1 MRTVLTR
8 TLLTLAL
15 GTAMLASVSVTATL
29 AQDADV
35 KPATGYSFALWG
47 DMPYAKAD
55 DQPKIPSLIKDMN
68 AADIAFSIYDGDIKD
83 GSSQCT
89 NDIYTDAAAMFDSF
103 EKPVVYVPGDNEWT
117 DCHRTNNGGYDNLER
132 LDHLRKVMFAKPE
145 TFGKGKMTPEHQGKP
160 GEPYSENVR
169 FSKGGALFVGLNIPG
184 SNNNKVDDEKSCT
197 KKSARDQKQCDADNA
212 EYEARDEANLD
223 WLAGSFDNA
232 KAEGD
237 KGVMIVIQGD
247 PGFDIPETEDTDES
261 REKGRDGYAPFLD
274 ALIKQTEAFGGQ
286 VVLVHGDTHFFK
298 IDKPLID
305 ATHMLANFTRV
316 ETFGSPNVHWIKVD
330 VDPTSRD
337 VFTFH
342 PMIVEA
348 NAKVGI
354 N

>member
-1 MRTVLTR
+1 MRTVATR
-8 TLLTLAL
+8 TIFTLAL

-29 AQDADV
+29 AQDAGV

-55 DQPKIPSLIKDMN
+55 DQPKIPSLIEDMN

-83 GSSQCT
+83 GSSRCT
-89 NDIYTDAAAMFDSF
+89 DDIYTDAAAMFDSF

-132 LDHLRKVMFAKPE
+132 LDHLRKVMFASPE
-145 TFGKGKMTPEHQGKP
+145 TFGKQKMVPEHQGKP
-160 GEPYSENVR
+160 GKVYSENVR

-212 EYEARDEANLD
+212 EYEARDKANLD
-223 WLAGSFDNA
+223 WLAGSFDKA
-232 KAEGD
+232 KAED
-237 KGVMIVIQGD
+237 AKGLMIVIQGD

-274 ALIKQTEAFGGQ
+274 ALIKQTEAFDGQ

-348 NAKVGI
+348 NVKVGI